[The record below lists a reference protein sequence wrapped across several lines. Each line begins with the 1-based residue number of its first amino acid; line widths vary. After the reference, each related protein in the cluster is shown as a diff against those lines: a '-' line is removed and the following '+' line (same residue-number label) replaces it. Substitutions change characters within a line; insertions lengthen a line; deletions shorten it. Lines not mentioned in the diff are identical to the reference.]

1 MLNLSQQ
8 AIIEANSLRSDGA
21 WLILL
26 EIQLSS
32 LEEPVRIVRNTDNIT
47 WNGHE
52 WQAFPFEI
60 GDVTEDAKGELPT
73 LSIKVSNVTKVLQ
86 PYVEMAKGGNGSP
99 VILRVVNSK
108 VLGNSFAEIEE
119 EFVVQHTTCDN
130 QWVTFE
136 LGGDSILNSRFPPRR
151 ILKNR
156 CPFVY
161 KGIECGATS
170 ILTTCPKT
178 LEACDE
184 RKNSIRFGGEPGIPQ
199 GGLYVS

>member
-8 AIIEANSLRSDGA
+8 ALIEANSLHSDGV

-32 LEEPVRIVRNTDNIT
+32 LEDPVRIVRNTENIT
-47 WNGHE
+47 WGGHE
-52 WQAFPFEI
+52 WQAFSFEI
-60 GDVTEDAKGELPT
+60 GDVTEDSKGELPT

-86 PYVEMAKGGNGSP
+86 PYVEAARGGNGSP

-108 VLGNSFAEIEE
+108 VLGNNFAEVEE
-119 EFVVQHTTCDN
+119 EFVVQHATCDN
-130 QWVTFE
+130 MWVTFE
-136 LGGDSILNSRFPPRR
+136 LGGDAILNSRFPPRR

-156 CPFVY
+156 CPYVY
-161 KGIECGATS
+161 KGIECGSTS
-170 ILTTCPKT
+170 SLTSCPRT
-178 LEACDE
+178 LEACEE
-184 RKNSIRFGGEPGIPQ
+184 RKNSLRFGGEPGIPQ